1 MRPFNLRLLFLIVAL
16 ASGFATAYTETPDRF
31 KQVDALFA
39 EWDKTSSP
47 GCALA
52 IVQDGQVVYKR
63 GYGMADL
70 EHGVIISPESVFYIG
85 SVSKQFVTM
94 AILLLQEQGKL
105 SVDDDIRK
113 FLPDFPEYDRP
124 ITIRHLVHHTS
135 GIRDYLTLWS
145 LTGKSYLDNMDEA
158 PVYDMIRRQKELN
171 FSPGEQHL
179 YSNSCYFLMSMIVQ
193 KASGQSLREY
203 AEQHIFEPLGMNDT
217 HFHDDNRRLIP
228 NRAMPYM
235 SWEGGFG
242 SMTMRFDLVG
252 SGGLYSTVED
262 LFLWDQNFYQNKLGK
277 GLPSL
282 IEAMHQNGRLNS
294 GKKIDYAFALVNGEY
309 RGLRVVQHG
318 GALGG
323 YRAQLMRFP
332 DEKFSVI
339 ILSNLASFNPTRLS
353 YKTAEIFLGDKMQPA
368 EKTVSAQST
377 QPDSEPKTS
386 APTSRNL
393 KRLAGMY
400 FSEELQVSYQIE
412 LQDGKLKVKVPNM
425 PTGELRA
432 ESNDEFSFGGVKL
445 AFQKKGKAVS
455 GFLLDA
461 GRVKNLRF
469 VKSK

>member
-1 MRPFNLRLLFLIVAL
+1 
-16 ASGFATAYTETPDRF
+16 
-31 KQVDALFA
+31 
-39 EWDKTSSP
+39 
-47 GCALA
+47 
-52 IVQDGQVVYKR
+52 
-63 GYGMADL
+63 
-70 EHGVIISPESVFYIG
+70 
-85 SVSKQFVTM
+85 
-94 AILLLQEQGKL
+94 
-105 SVDDDIRK
+105 
-113 FLPDFPEYDRP
+113 
-124 ITIRHLVHHTS
+124 
-135 GIRDYLTLWS
+135 
-145 LTGKSYLDNMDEA
+145 
-158 PVYDMIRRQKELN
+158 
-171 FSPGEQHL
+171 
-179 YSNSCYFLMSMIVQ
+179 
-193 KASGQSLREY
+193 
-203 AEQHIFEPLGMNDT
+203 
-217 HFHDDNRRLIP
+217 
-228 NRAMPYM
+228 
-235 SWEGGFG
+235 
-242 SMTMRFDLVG
+242 
-252 SGGLYSTVED
+252 
-262 LFLWDQNFYQNKLGK
+262 
-277 GLPSL
+277 
-282 IEAMHQNGRLNS
+282 MHQNGRLNS